1 MAPLLIFFDVIQML
15 EQVLEVEDE
24 ELDFDTM

>member
-1 MAPLLIFFDVIQML
+1 MAPLLIVFDVIQML

-24 ELDFDTM
+24 ELHFDTM